1 MTQQDLTWNEDT
13 DSTEIALPDNQTLR
27 IYRSNNG
34 TFSVYQFDVDFEIVR
49 RWPRMPWE
57 EIVNYINMI
66 RGES

>member
-13 DSTEIALPDNQTLR
+13 AEIILPHNETLR
-27 IYRSNNG
+27 IYRSNGG
-34 TFSVYQFDVDFEIVR
+34 TFSVYQFDADFEIVR
-49 RWPRMPWE
+49 RWPRMPWQ